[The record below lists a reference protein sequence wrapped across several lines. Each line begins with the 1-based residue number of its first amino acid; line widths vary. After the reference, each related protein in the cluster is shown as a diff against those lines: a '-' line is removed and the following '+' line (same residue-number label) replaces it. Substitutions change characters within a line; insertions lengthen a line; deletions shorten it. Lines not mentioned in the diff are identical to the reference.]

1 MEREL
6 ESTQSKMKP
15 SVSSSRGVETVGFG
29 LAWGRGETKASMK
42 AGESI
47 DQKEGTRDHGDS
59 EKSSPLG
66 VLQPQFLVRHS
77 SAPFKDEAV
86 YKYWALFNFY

>member
-1 MEREL
+1 MG
-6 ESTQSKMKP
+6 K
-15 SVSSSRGVETVGFG
+15 RGS
-29 LAWGRGETKASMK
+29 KASTK

-66 VLQPQFLVRHS
+66 VLQPQFLVRHFS
-77 SAPFKDEAV
+77 TPFKDEAI